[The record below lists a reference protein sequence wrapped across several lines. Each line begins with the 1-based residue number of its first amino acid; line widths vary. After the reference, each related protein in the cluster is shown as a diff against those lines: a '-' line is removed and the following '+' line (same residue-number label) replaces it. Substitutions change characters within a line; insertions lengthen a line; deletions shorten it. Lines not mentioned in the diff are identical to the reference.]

1 MFRHPV
7 QWRGPAFDID
17 AAVTDQQMRPRGQWQ
32 HDTLMQRHRNALV
45 VTTLG
50 NILGGDVVADSANL
64 PGAIDIPTRDQRRY
78 GRPECVHPLP

>member
-1 MFRHPV
+1 
-7 QWRGPAFDID
+7 
-17 AAVTDQQMRPRGQWQ
+17 
-32 HDTLMQRHRNALV
+32 MQRHRNALV